1 MLLLLL
7 LIFVYEHI
15 LQVST
20 YLMNILVYS
29 VYCPGLAS
37 EYEHKVSFASLAFL
51 SSPDNSV
58 ETHLVPLLS
67 KYFEYLQMNWES
79 LVSKCELERMLRTVL
94 DHDLRQYFKTSV
106 FRSVGHILD
115 ECRRERDS
123 LDNITLPPPWKEGVL
138 GVVNSGSGGGGDATT
153 AARRGGGSGGGGGD
167 NIDSAIKQYISDPAL
182 VKQALRDLRR
192 EIITVNGIPLPP
204 ANSQMEFAEYLG
216 KVLNSKQLEL
226 SISSPKSVNMKT
238 TKKGS
243 RRRVTNYSSDV
254 GLELEEES
262 DFSGIDSDGS
272 LSTKIDVGLVES
284 LTRRLLI
291 AASRTGSGGDAYF
304 IV

>member
-1 MLLLLL
+1 
-7 LIFVYEHI
+7 
-15 LQVST
+15 
-20 YLMNILVYS
+20 
-29 VYCPGLAS
+29 
-37 EYEHKVSFASLAFL
+37 
-51 SSPDNSV
+51 
-58 ETHLVPLLS
+58 
-67 KYFEYLQMNWES
+67 MNWES

-94 DHDLRQYFKTSV
+94 DPDLRQYFKNSV
-106 FRSVGHILD
+106 FHSVGHILD
-115 ECRRERDS
+115 ECRRERES
-123 LDNITLPPPWKEGVL
+123 LDNIALPPPWKEGVL
-138 GVVNSGSGGGGDATT
+138 GVVSGGGGGGGDATVRKG
-153 AARRGGGSGGGGGD
+153 AGGD
-167 NIDSAIKQYISDPAL
+167 NVDSAIKQYISNPAL

-192 EIITVNGIPLPP
+192 EVVTVNGIPLPP

-226 SISSPKSVNMKT
+226 SISSPKSVSIRT

-262 DFSGIDSDGS
+262 DFSGMDSDGS

-284 LTRRLLI
+284 LARRLLI

>member
-1 MLLLLL
+1 M
-7 LIFVYEHI
+7 
-15 LQVST
+15 
-20 YLMNILVYS
+20 
-29 VYCPGLAS
+29 
-37 EYEHKVSFASLAFL
+37 SFASLAFL
-51 SSPDNSV
+51 SSPDASA
-58 ETHLVPLLS
+58 ETHLVPLLT

-94 DHDLRQYFKTSV
+94 DPDLRQYFKNSV
-106 FRSVGHILD
+106 FHSVGHILD
-115 ECRRERDS
+115 ECRRERES
-123 LDNITLPPPWKEGVL
+123 LDNIALPPPWKEGVL
-138 GVVNSGSGGGGDATT
+138 GVVSGGGGGGGDATVRKG
-153 AARRGGGSGGGGGD
+153 AGGD
-167 NIDSAIKQYISDPAL
+167 NVDSAIKQYISNPAL

-192 EIITVNGIPLPP
+192 EVVTVNGIPLPP

-226 SISSPKSVNMKT
+226 SISSPKSVSIRT

-262 DFSGIDSDGS
+262 DFSGMDSDGS

-284 LTRRLLI
+284 LARRLLI

>member
-1 MLLLLL
+1 MHSSTSF
-7 LIFVYEHI
+7 ISFIII
-15 LQVST
+15 L
-20 YLMNILVYS
+20 
-29 VYCPGLAS
+29 GLAS

-94 DHDLRQYFKTSV
+94 DQDLRQYFKNSV

-115 ECRRERDS
+115 ECRRERES
-123 LDNITLPPPWKEGVL
+123 LDNITLPPPWTEGVL
-138 GVVNSGSGGGGDATT
+138 GVVSSGERGGDAI
-153 AARRGGGSGGGGGD
+153 AKRGGGGD
-167 NIDSAIKQYISDPAL
+167 NVDSAIKQYISDPEL
-182 VKQALRDLRR
+182 VKQALRDLQR
-192 EIITVNGIPLPP
+192 EVITVNGIQLPP

-226 SISSPKSVNMKT
+226 SISSPTMK

-243 RRRVTNYSSDV
+243 RRRITNYSSDV

-262 DFSGIDSDGS
+262 DFSGMDSDGS

-284 LTRRLLI
+284 LARRLLI

-304 IV
+304 IVYVIRYLCFHNP

>member
-1 MLLLLL
+1 M
-7 LIFVYEHI
+7 I
-15 LQVST
+15 S
-20 YLMNILVYS
+20 
-29 VYCPGLAS
+29 GLAS

-79 LVSKCELERMLRTVL
+79 LVSKCELERMLRSVL
-94 DHDLRQYFKTSV
+94 DQDLRQYFKNSV

-115 ECRRERDS
+115 ECRRERES
-123 LDNITLPPPWKEGVL
+123 LDNITLPPPWTEGVL
-138 GVVNSGSGGGGDATT
+138 GVVGIGGCGGGAT
-153 AARRGGGSGGGGGD
+153 ARRGGGGD
-167 NIDSAIKQYISDPAL
+167 NVDSAIKQYISDPAL

-192 EIITVNGIPLPP
+192 EVITVNGIQLPP

-238 TKKGS
+238 KKGG
-243 RRRVTNYSSDV
+243 RRHVTNYSSDV

-262 DFSGIDSDGS
+262 DLSGMDSDGS
-272 LSTKIDVGLVES
+272 LATKVDVGLVES
-284 LTRRLLI
+284 LARRLLI